1 MLAQKKSMGVFVFSG
16 DSNMFFSDANTLWD
30 SYCLSCTSSYIGLNR
45 TADILY
51 CWL

>member
-1 MLAQKKSMGVFVFSG
+1 MLPQEKSMGVFVFSG
-16 DSNMFFSDANTLWD
+16 DSDMFFSDANTSRD

-45 TADILY
+45 IVHILY